1 MANPNM
7 TQQERNTNTQKAY
20 SRAQAVLMYLHKD
33 EFDAIYADE
42 KLKLG
47 VTSLRANGYAAKV
60 AAEEYE

>member
-7 TQQERNTNTQKAY
+7 TQQQRNTATQKAY
-20 SRAQAVLMYLHKD
+20 ARAQAILMYLHKD

-42 KLKLG
+42 KEKLG
-47 VTSLRANGYAAKV
+47 ISSLRANGYAAKV